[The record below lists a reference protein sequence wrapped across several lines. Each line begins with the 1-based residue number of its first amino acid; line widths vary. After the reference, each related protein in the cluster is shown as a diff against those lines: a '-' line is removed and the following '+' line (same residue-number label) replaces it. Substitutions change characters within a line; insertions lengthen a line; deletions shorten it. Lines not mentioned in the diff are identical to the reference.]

1 MFKSNNAFC
10 LSFCYSDFLGVVLEF
25 SENVGVE
32 TNEEMQTLTLTFPN
46 NLKVGDGVIHL
57 KFSGE
62 LNDKMKGFYRS
73 KYFGPNKEE
82 RYAAVTQFEVSWSV
96 IWKY

>member
-1 MFKSNNAFC
+1 MDRVTI
-10 LSFCYSDFLGVVLEF
+10 LIQDFFQIIVRLNVVFFLEF
-25 SENVGVE
+25 SENVGIH
-32 TNEEMQTLTLTFPN
+32 TDEEMQTLTLTFPN
-46 NLKVGDGVIHL
+46 KLKVGDGVIRL

-82 RYAAVTQFEVSWSV
+82 RYAAVTQFEVR
-96 IWKY
+96 